1 MSFTTEKR
9 RMATNEFD
17 AFLYKSVACNVFGKS
32 IENVKQRI
40 NVKIVTTAEKLRKL
54 VNKPSFQTIRVF
66 DVNMAAVQ
74 LFREKVKLNKP
85 IAVGYSVLELAKLR
99 MYNFWYDVLL
109 ASFKEFNVSL
119 LMSDTDSFLLRIE
132 SPSPDAPSVEEILG
146 LHRDKFDFSKLGDN
160 HPLKDDRNRQV
171 PGKMKVQLPNE
182 VCLETVVLSSKCYSI
197 LTDRGALSAMKG
209 VSGSLQHNIL
219 KDCILN
225 EKCFIGRMESAK
237 HFGQSLNHVS
247 TEKRMLS
254 PIDTKRFYFSANK
267 SLSYGHYRLR
277 KAVNC

>member
-54 VNKPSFQTIRVF
+54 LNKPSFQTIRVF

-99 MYNFWYDVLL
+99 MYNFWYDGWLV
-109 ASFKEFNVSL
+109 V
-119 LMSDTDSFLLRIE
+119 
-132 SPSPDAPSVEEILG
+132 LG
-146 LHRDKFDFSKLGDN
+146 L
-160 HPLKDDRNRQV
+160 
-171 PGKMKVQLPNE
+171 
-182 VCLETVVLSSKCYSI
+182 T
-197 LTDRGALSAMKG
+197 AL
-209 VSGSLQHNIL
+209 
-219 KDCILN
+219 
-225 EKCFIGRMESAK
+225 
-237 HFGQSLNHVS
+237 
-247 TEKRMLS
+247 
-254 PIDTKRFYFSANK
+254 
-267 SLSYGHYRLR
+267 
-277 KAVNC
+277 